1 MTWGEQNTEAEGHEQ
16 MDYALDQ
23 GVNFWDTAEMY
34 AVPGRAETQGS
45 TERIIG
51 TWFKQSN
58 KRDQVVLATK
68 VTGPSPGIT
77 WLRDP
82 IDFSKKSIMTA
93 VEGSL
98 QRLQTDYIDLY
109 QVHWPERKTNFF
121 GQRGYRHIEEDTW
134 EDNMLEVLEA
144 MTDLVKEGKI
154 RHFGLSNETSWG
166 FQNYLKLSEKHGL
179 TKVQSIQNPY
189 SLLNRLFE
197 VGNAE
202 IAIREKAGLLA
213 YSPMA
218 FGLLSGK
225 YHNGSNVDKGRL
237 TLFGDKMT
245 RYNSKQCYDATQMY
259 IDLAKEW
266 KMSIAQMCLAFITD
280 QPFVTANIIGA
291 TTMSQLKE
299 NIDSADITLTKE
311 QRKAIDKVQEL
322 IPNPAP

>member
-34 AVPGRAETQGS
+34 AVPGRSETQGS

-51 TWFKQSN
+51 TWFRQSN

-121 GQRGYRHIEEDTW
+121 GQRGYRHIAEDTW

-266 KMSIAQMCLAFITD
+266 KISIAQMCLAFITD
-280 QPFVTANIIGA
+280 QAFVTANIIGA

>member
-299 NIDSADITLTKE
+299 NIDSVDITLSKE
-311 QRKAIDKVQEL
+311 QRKAINKVQEL